1 MRLLIALLLVVAAC
15 SSEVTKASSTTTPT
29 SPLATRPADTTTSTP
44 PSSAV
49 GHLIKLD
56 PLSLEPIPGLEP
68 IQVPYNSWNPLTS
81 PDGSIV
87 VNFEWDEEANN
98 LTDIRVIDVE
108 SWKQIGTREL
118 GPMTGAVIGDG
129 KLYLYRRH
137 DGSLLAIDLA
147 TGHELVLSDWSPK
160 HWLGEGLVVLPEERI
175 AGIAA
180 EPVAAREE
188 VEHSVFVLDLETRTT
203 TEHPIGPLERVN
215 LATGVFAGEYEIPET
230 DYPGVVWDDDRLLL
244 AYMDG
249 PEVVEIDLHTGATRT
264 HMIELSSWWDRLW
277 TFWMPSASAKG
288 PSLGTN
294 TSAVLSPD
302 GSYLF
307 ISGNEQT
314 IEIAADGTLLEGN
327 EHLGLVVVDTE
338 TWRSVATPD
347 VPIQYVFSAGV
358 HVIGVNTTS
367 FQPWTDDYYFLSIDQ
382 TGTIEARGPLTI
394 RSGSCEQ
401 TSGRQHLLC
410 TEHRSGMKVRL
421 VDIETLETLS
431 ERVMH
436 QEDTL
441 LPNGVLVDRP
451 PRLDP

>member
-1 MRLLIALLLVVAAC
+1 MVVLLLVVAAC
-15 SSEVTKASSTTTPT
+15 SSGVTKTSATTTPT
-29 SPLATRPADTTTSTP
+29 TPLTTIPVDTTTSTP

-49 GHLIKLD
+49 GHLVKLD

-68 IQVPYNSWNPLTS
+68 IPVPSNSWNPLTS

-98 LTDIRVIDVE
+98 LTHMRVIDVE
-108 SWKQIGTREL
+108 SWKEIGTLEL
-118 GPMTGAVIGDG
+118 GPVTGAVIGDG
-129 KLYLYRRH
+129 KLYVYRQH

-147 TGHELVLSDWSPK
+147 TGHESVLSDWSPK
-160 HWLGEGLVVLPEERI
+160 HWLGEGLVVLPGERI

-180 EPVAAREE
+180 EPVAPREE
-188 VEHSVFVLDLETRTT
+188 VEHSVFVLDLETRAT
-203 TEHPIGPLERVN
+203 TEHPIGTLERVN
-215 LATGVFAGEYEIPET
+215 LATGVFDGENEIQET

-249 PEVVEIDLHTGATRT
+249 PEVVEIDLQTGATRT
-264 HMIELSSWWDRLW
+264 HMIELSSWWNRLW
-277 TFWMPSASAKG
+277 TYWMPSALAKG

-294 TSAVLSPD
+294 TSAALSPD

-314 IEIAADGTLLEGN
+314 IEIAAAGTLVEEN

-347 VPIQYVFSAGV
+347 VPIQYVFSAGGDV
-358 HVIGVNTTS
+358 MGVNTTS
-367 FQPWTDDYYFLSIDQ
+367 FQPWIDDYYLLSIDQ
-382 TGTIEARGPLTI
+382 TGTVEARGPLTI
-394 RSGSCEQ
+394 WSGSCEQ
-401 TSGRQHLLC
+401 TSGRQHLFC
-410 TEHRSGMKVRL
+410 TEHRSGLEVRL

-431 ERVMH
+431 KRVMH